1 MFLLRFLA
9 SLGCALVPWCLCHPW
24 RTLGLLLVEDRH
36 SGKVEKEVYLTECMG
51 EPFLVHEVSRAT
63 ATALIT
69 FVLIEIVSVIFCLM
83 NVGIVHR
90 VVRAKWMRAGMSF
103 MP

>member
-1 MFLLRFLA
+1 M
-9 SLGCALVPWCLCHPW
+9 
-24 RTLGLLLVEDRH
+24 
-36 SGKVEKEVYLTECMG
+36 TECKG

-69 FVLIEIVSVIFCLM
+69 FFLIEIVSVIFCLI

-90 VVRAKWMRAGMSF
+90 VVRAKWTRAGMSF
-103 MP
+103 MPLCQSAAG